1 MEEMSKKTKR
11 LEKENLVLTRKSETT
26 NRNLLEMAE
35 ERTKHQKELE
45 ILRKKNSKL
54 ENLCRALQAERTTLD
69 TKLRDQ
75 EGSGRGGGVGGGDE
89 GGELLEEEEEEE
101 EEEDDSEGDSEY
113 EESDEYDDDAS
124 EDGSE
129 GEEGE
134 DDTEDEN
141 PQAPETA
148 APHKT
153 SGENQKQQ
161 HTQKNGV
168 EKVYPVVNGARAD

>member
-11 LEKENLVLTRKSETT
+11 LEKENLVLSRKSETT

-75 EGSGRGGGVGGGDE
+75 EGGGRGAGAGAGDE
-89 GGELLEEEEEEE
+89 GGELLEEE

-148 APHKT
+148 VSHQAP
-153 SGENQKQQ
+153 GENQKQQ

-168 EKVYPVVNGARAD
+168 EKVYPVVNGVRAD